1 MYSFVQFRWQKVTYE
16 NEKRCNA
23 VIRSSYLERGNPLD
37 LHQLFGF
44 KEIAS
49 PEIPTRNDS

>member
-37 LHQLFGF
+37 LNQLFGF